1 LWLIFS
7 QLFCRSHSWLTSKV
21 SNNDP
26 RVRNAMLIGIYA
38 FNNQSNDKFL
48 FKVSHIKD
56 AHIQIVK
63 GIKFLL
69 EANISRTVCL
79 KREPSPD
86 LDKCNF
92 QPLGKLHKIFNC
104 HFEVWAIPWK
114 HWMKNI
120 FFMCHP

>member
-1 LWLIFS
+1 MAKMP
-7 QLFCRSHSWLTSKV
+7 QTCRSHSWLTSKV

-92 QPLGKLHKIFNC
+92 QPLGKLHKVRCINHPLEHGFEISPYISTATFN
-104 HFEVWAIPWK
+104 IK
-114 HWMKNI
+114 K
-120 FFMCHP
+120 